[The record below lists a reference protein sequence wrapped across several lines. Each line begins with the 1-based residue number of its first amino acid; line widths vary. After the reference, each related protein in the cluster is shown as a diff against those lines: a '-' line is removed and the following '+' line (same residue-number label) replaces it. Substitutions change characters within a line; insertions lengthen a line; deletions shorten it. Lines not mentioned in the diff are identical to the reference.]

1 MNLGFWPPLFPSLYF
16 SARDFFLR
24 NSDFYSF
31 SAVARRRSDTTD
43 RRTRTAVGTECA
55 KERNTKAAVVV
66 VVKLEEGGEGGIEKK
81 GKSLAR
87 KTSRA
92 RERLALI
99 LLPPSLPSSLPF
111 GIVDRHPFSRSFVTF
126 QRYYESDP

>member
-1 MNLGFWPPLFPSLYF
+1 MNLGFWPPLALSLYF

-31 SAVARRRSDTTD
+31 SAVAGRRSDTTD
-43 RRTRTAVGTECA
+43 RRTAVGTECA
-55 KERNTKAAVVV
+55 KERNTRAAVVV

-99 LLPPSLPSSLPF
+99 LLPPFLPPFLLPF
-111 GIVDRHPFSRSFVTF
+111 LL
-126 QRYYESDP
+126 E